1 MNKIKMFVTVRG
13 FLLLGF
19 LSLVTIGVSAQALTL
34 EEARLYA
41 LANSRS
47 LARFNMAIQSSIL
60 DERNQLYNVLP
71 SISANYRASMRF
83 FRDWEFINP
92 FENISAGVSISITQ
106 VIFQGGRYFIQRA
119 ISEITTESIRKDAL
133 AEYFNVLYSV
143 DNAYYA
149 VLEAAAALE
158 AEEASLVSAVL
169 GLSIAHIRHESGMI
183 NRGDYLRA
191 FADKETRENARNQ
204 ARRNLT
210 MRMNSFRAITGI
222 TGPLELEQINFDVYE
237 EVITRLSGLSDEE
250 AENLFEQFWVI
261 LTAANP
267 AIARASLNNQR
278 AERNLSLALNDYSPA
293 LSASIFA
300 TDITY
305 SSANG
310 FGITGES
317 GITIRGTIPLDFW
330 VMNNRIERSRIAR
343 DSTMLDFASL
353 NSSLEQELRTV
364 LLNLCTQSGTVLSS
378 RRSLEYSELRHEYAL
393 ERFRLSQGSLSDL
406 NDANTLLITSRNNII
421 RASYGFLQNLSRLRS
436 LCALGNEERLIGI
449 LLGN

>member
-1 MNKIKMFVTVRG
+1 MAKIKMFVI
-13 FLLLGF
+13 FLQLAAF
-19 LSLVTIGVSAQALTL
+19 GVSAQTITL

-47 LARFNMAIQSSIL
+47 LVRYNMAIQSSIL
-60 DERNQLYNVLP
+60 DERNQLYNMLP
-71 SISANYRASMRF
+71 SVSADYRASMRF
-83 FRDWEFINP
+83 FRNWEFVNP

-106 VIFQGGRYFIQRA
+106 VIFQGGRAFFQRA
-119 ISEITTESIRKDAL
+119 ISVIATESIRKEAL
-133 AEYFNVLYSV
+133 AEYFNVLDTA

-183 NRGDYLRA
+183 NRSDYLRA

-204 ARRNLT
+204 ARRNLSI
-210 MRMNSFRAITGI
+210 RMNTFRAVTGI
-222 TGPLELEQINFDVYE
+222 TGPLELEQINFEAYE
-237 EVITRLSGLSDEE
+237 DVITHLSRLTDEE
-250 AENLFEQFWVI
+250 AESLFEEFWAI
-261 LTAANP
+261 LTAGNP
-267 AIARASLNNQR
+267 SLARASLNRQR
-278 AERNLSLALNDYSPA
+278 ADRNLSLTVSNYSPA

-300 TDITY
+300 ADMTY
-305 SSANG
+305 TPANG
-310 FGITGES
+310 FGISGES
-317 GITIRGTIPLDFW
+317 GITIRGSIPLDFW
-330 VMNNRIERSRIAR
+330 DMNNRIERSRITR
-343 DSTMLDFASL
+343 DSAALDLASV
-353 NSSLEQELRTV
+353 NSNLEQELRTV
-364 LLNLCTQSGTVLSS
+364 LLNICTQAGTVLSS

-421 RASYGFLQNLSRLRS
+421 RASYSFLQSLSRLRS
-436 LCALGNEERLIGI
+436 LCALVDEERLIGI